1 MSFIKT
7 FKTDTAKEMNTVVVV
22 VKAVVKK
29 TLTGYKII
37 KGEDRKLGSQELR
50 RK

>member
-1 MSFIKT
+1 M
-7 FKTDTAKEMNTVVVV
+7 DTAKEMNTRE
-22 VKAVVKK
+22 AGVKK

-37 KGEDRKLGSQELR
+37 KGEDRKLGPQELR